1 MANWFKEDLFM
12 AQSQIKWVSLW
23 LLVDYPMIMIRKLIF
38 VCFLTYSAFTD
49 FIWVFQSTNR
59 SLESRK
65 WNRYNDKSNA
75 TKTRLRCTRK
85 RFTCDMIHVLQII
98 RLILDNRLISGW
110 CWLLCST
117 LVYQLITKCM
127 GLVSLC
133 TWRLLNQEQRTK
145 THICLQSGIR
155 CNRGAKSCT
164 TGWWCE

>member
-1 MANWFKEDLFM
+1 MVHWFKEDLFM

-23 LLVDYPMIMIRKLIF
+23 SLVDYPMIMIRKLIL
-38 VCFLTYSAFTD
+38 VCFFSFSIFTY

-65 WNRYNDKSNA
+65 WNRYYDNSNA

-98 RLILDNRLISGW
+98 RLILDDRLISGW

-117 LVYQLITKCM
+117 IVYQLITKCID
-127 GLVSLC
+127 LVSLC
-133 TWRLLNQEQRTK
+133 TWGLLNQEHSK
-145 THICLQSGIR
+145 EKKCLLQ
-155 CNRGAKSCT
+155 
-164 TGWWCE
+164 